1 MISTETGEGTVSE
14 YVDGVGGPCR
24 RKEGGRAKKE
34 QPLSPLGS
42 LSVSDLYGKRRSEVG
57 FFPLSLCIHF
67 RILRASMSSDSLFT
81 RDAS

>member
-1 MISTETGEGTVSE
+1 MISTETGEGIVSE

-24 RKEGGRAKKE
+24 RKEEGRAKKE

-67 RILRASMSSDSLFT
+67 RILRASVSSDSLFT